1 MGGDALKVIII
12 GAGTGGLCLAQG
24 LMSDGVA
31 VELFERDHSP
41 TERVQGYRLG
51 INATGSTALRN
62 CLPDALFKK
71 FLASSAKPSRAV
83 SFLDHRL
90 NRLLVIDL
98 PRLHRVPSDDD
109 RPISRVA
116 LRRILLE
123 GLDAVVHYG
132 KKFVL
137 FRDAPS
143 GGVTA
148 YFDDGSSATGDVLI
162 GADGAGSHVRARLLP
177 HARRIDTGVLI
188 ISGKFGLS
196 ENVRDRTPPAIW
208 RGPTL
213 IFGSKGRFMF
223 ANAVEYGD
231 IGRHAAAACKSGGS
245 DTDGR
250 GADERDEYVMWG
262 FSARREGFAPLRN

>member
-1 MGGDALKVIII
+1 MGGEALKVIIV

-98 PRLHRVPSDDD
+98 PRIRHATIDND
-109 RPISRVA
+109 RP
-116 LRRILLE
+116 
-123 GLDAVVHYG
+123 
-132 KKFVL
+132 
-137 FRDAPS
+137 
-143 GGVTA
+143 
-148 YFDDGSSATGDVLI
+148 DD
-162 GADGAGSHVRARLLP
+162 
-177 HARRIDTGVLI
+177 
-188 ISGKFGLS
+188 
-196 ENVRDRTPPAIW
+196 
-208 RGPTL
+208 
-213 IFGSKGRFMF
+213 
-223 ANAVEYGD
+223 
-231 IGRHAAAACKSGGS
+231 
-245 DTDGR
+245 
-250 GADERDEYVMWG
+250 RDEYVMWG
-262 FSARREGFAPLRN
+262 FSARRAGFAPLR